1 MAVDSSDPKKEQLGR
16 FREHR
21 DERKEYKG
29 VNIAVVWKN
38 ISVQPVRLL
47 RDSNAPWERQPL
59 GYSGKPGPS
68 RIRQEITRKSSVNYR
83 PYTTSFAGANQKGS
97 AVCF

>member
-47 RDSNAPWERQPL
+47 RDSQRPL
-59 GYSGKPGPS
+59 GAPTF
-68 RIRQEITRKSSVNYR
+68 RLLRQAGSV
-83 PYTTSFAGANQKGS
+83 KDS
-97 AVCF
+97 ARNNAKKLG